1 MERLVRVGEVTQV
14 FQIQM
19 LVAGDKLVTLDAEGV
34 HQKIEEVLRHGAV
47 VDEAA
52 DVADLAFLYFFLQ
65 LGYKVGA
72 AGGVVNQDV
81 SVAGDLDAVAGV
93 DVVAGGR
100 SGLSSP

>member
-93 DVVAGGR
+93 DVVAGEDQV
-100 SGLSSP
+100 

>member
-1 MERLVRVGEVTQV
+1 MISRVS
-14 FQIQM
+14 
-19 LVAGDKLVTLDAEGV
+19 GDKLVTLDAEGV
-34 HQKIEEVLRHGAV
+34 HQKIEEVLRHGTV

-93 DVVAGGR
+93 DVVAGEDQV
-100 SGLSSP
+100 

>member
-72 AGGVVNQDV
+72 AARVLDQDV

-93 DVVAGGR
+93 DVVAGEDQV
-100 SGLSSP
+100 

>member
-19 LVAGDKLVTLDAEGV
+19 LVAGDKLVTLNAEGV

-65 LGYKVGA
+65 LGYKVSA

-81 SVAGDLDAVAGV
+81 SVAGDLDIRDRGCFMTK
-93 DVVAGGR
+93 
-100 SGLSSP
+100 

>member
-1 MERLVRVGEVTQV
+1 MTQV

-65 LGYKVGA
+65 LA
-72 AGGVVNQDV
+72 TRSALLAV
-81 SVAGDLDAVAGV
+81 SSIRMSASREILMQ
-93 DVVAGGR
+93 
-100 SGLSSP
+100 

>member
-1 MERLVRVGEVTQV
+1 
-14 FQIQM
+14 M

-93 DVVAGGR
+93 DVVAGEDQV
-100 SGLSSP
+100 

>member
-1 MERLVRVGEVTQV
+1 MTQV

-93 DVVAGGR
+93 DVVAGEDQV
-100 SGLSSP
+100 